1 MLPLDRPF
9 EPQLDPAYGVE
20 LLAERIAR
28 LVLHLS
34 VLADR
39 YDTAGAPTSATSL
52 ERALRLRAAIGIGR
66 HALTDLSLE
75 AGRYDTVAGS
85 CAQPTD
91 AGGTPEVAAKALDH
105 DVWRLLAISAVIAQ
119 AQGVLMQRHHLGPDQ
134 ALASLLTPAHE
145 RGMTADYLRSMH
157 PPGHHRVSG
166 RAQPVRKTADQSRAP
181 PPDRDPLWPRNTAPA
196 DRPAGWL
203 HAEVPAGLRCG
214 PAGRLRF
221 DDLDR
226 CAERPSRCSALDAG
240 APAGLTP
247 SSSSCSMA
255 PAGPARTRP
264 SQAPATAARRPRWY
278 GSNCPAPPC

>member
-52 ERALRLRAAIGIGR
+52 ERASRLRAAIGMGR
-66 HALTDLSLE
+66 QALTDLSLE

-91 AGGTPEVAAKALDH
+91 AGGTPEAAAKALDH

-134 ALASLLTPAHE
+134 TLASLLTRAHE
-145 RGMTADYLRSMH
+145 RGMTAEFYARCILQSER
-157 PPGHHRVSG
+157 
-166 RAQPVRKTADQSRAP
+166 QPTSRAP
-181 PPDRDPLWPRNTAPA
+181 HHLIATLFGRATRHRPTAMPVGSTQKPPPGSDPV
-196 DRPAGWL
+196 RPAVY
-203 HAEVPAGLRCG
+203 A
-214 PAGRLRF
+214 
-221 DDLDR
+221 
-226 CAERPSRCSALDAG
+226 STTS
-240 APAGLTP
+240 
-247 SSSSCSMA
+247 
-255 PAGPARTRP
+255 
-264 SQAPATAARRPRWY
+264 TAAPNGR
-278 GSNCPAPPC
+278 ADVQL